1 MINSTFQGVG
11 MKENLFDIHR
21 NIMKDYRDYIESFLN
36 IENKDL
42 ASYVKEKFDEGS
54 FWKKPLIQ
62 FNPSFEISGEIN
74 NSELANQVNPTLHK
88 IINFPLYRHQIEAIK
103 LGINDKDFIVTSGT
117 GSGKSIT
124 FLATVFNYILNNR
137 QDGVVNAVLVYPMN
151 ALINSQEE
159 EINKYKMSY
168 EERTG
173 NKFPI
178 SAKKYT
184 GQESQEEREKIH
196 NNPPHIIL
204 TNYMMLELI
213 LTRPREKQLKKNIF
227 RNIQYLVFDELHTY
241 RGRQGADVAMLIR
254 RITHSTSNNVICI
267 GTSATM
273 ASGENTQDK
282 NRIVAEFAS
291 KIFGKEITAQQ
302 IVNEF
307 LEKSFNSDTKI
318 KDKLNQY
325 LKNENNPSDNDF
337 QSNPLGIWLEDNIAL
352 TEEDNLLIR
361 NRPLTME
368 QISNELANLTGN
380 DIDLCKQKIE
390 EFLVLLSKY
399 NSDRN
404 SEKQLLPFKIHQFI
418 SQTGLVHSYLDLSN
432 PTLEPLRQKDSLP
445 VFPIVFSRYSGKE
458 FFCVR
463 LDQAQGKIIPREFED
478 NQDIEDQIAGYILPF
493 TEDYDGDEIA
503 DMIPETWKNELK
515 SGKFSIKTD
524 KKNHIPKE
532 IFFNKNGFYSFRE
545 KSQIEG
551 LFLPVGF
558 LLDPSC
564 GTVYDVR
571 TSEMTKVTRLGS
583 EGRSTSTT
591 MLTYSILS
599 NLNSIE
605 SIPDQEKKL
614 LSFTDNRQDASL
626 QAGHFNDFYFVVR
639 LRSAIYDALKR
650 KRKLDS
656 TVIAKE
662 VTKSLYLSYYDYSGK
677 EKVFPAV
684 QRDIEE
690 KLQLLIMYKLLYD
703 LRRSWR
709 VILPNLEQC
718 GLLKIAFTHL
728 DENCE
733 FDDMWEDPLFWNHF
747 NLEERKNITFQI
759 LDFFRKSYSLCD
771 RTYLSKDKIDENTKA
786 IREKLK
792 IAPWT
797 LDEDEKIMEPT
808 YIHIHPVGKKN
819 TEHYVSAGYSSRF
832 GKYLLQLLKDKEIVV
847 NKENYQII
855 VENIF
860 STFENANWLEST
872 VITNSKKE
880 QIKTY
885 QLKLSSIIWEH
896 TDRQSYELDIIKHNR
911 IKNREFKTNHF
922 FKKLYTS
929 NLSNHKI
936 YLASEH
942 TGQIDNEQRQD
953 REEKFRNGLISALY
967 CSPTMELG
975 IDISSLNVVH
985 MRNVPP
991 NPANY
996 AQRSGRAGRS
1006 GSAALV
1012 FTSCSTFSPHDRH
1025 YYRNS
1030 VDMVAGKVQVPNI
1043 ELNNADMLKT
1053 HLHALLIAKCNLNL
1067 NNSLFDLY
1075 EHDEQMRYELKADVL
1090 DNLKLSE
1097 LDKNEVIKQYK
1108 LIISGIDNAELVISD
1123 EWIIATIDSFKNEFI
1138 KVLSR
1143 WENMDRNANE
1153 QINRANMTTGSGLY
1167 SSKSPIWKEAERNQR
1182 LAGNLLKVLR
1192 NEDRN
1197 NSFSEFYPYRYLAA
1211 EGFLPGYNFTR
1222 LPLRSFLTNGNDGK
1236 YLSRPRSIALR
1247 EFGPGNMIYHNG
1259 NKYKIKKIS
1268 MLDIEN
1274 KLQKVK
1280 VSTSS
1285 GYIFWENDLT
1295 MNNCP
1300 ITNQNLDA
1308 ENVEVIS
1315 NLIEAGETY
1324 AEITQRISCE
1334 EEIRTSQ
1341 GYHIQ
1346 CYFSNPDRRDAVK
1359 EILINKDNQTLIR
1372 IHFIPTANLY
1382 YINHRWVK
1390 NSDEEGFIIDLESGL
1405 WKSRADD
1412 KENQNREID
1421 QRKFRNVKLFTNIT
1435 TDALYIQPM
1444 EALALSDSGIITLQ
1458 YAIKK
1463 AIENYFHAESN
1474 EIGST
1479 LMGVSEKPNIMIYE
1493 SSEGSL
1499 GILSRFVKD
1508 AKTFTE
1514 VIAEAIEVCRFDKDE
1529 GVPATYDDLL
1539 SYYNQRYHDK
1549 IDRFEI
1555 KDTLNTLLKCQPEI
1569 RSNSLYA
1576 SYEDQYDYLLK
1587 HLDDN
1592 SATELNLI
1600 KYLYRHG
1607 LKLPDIAQKNIPG
1620 LYCVPDFYYS
1630 ETNTVIFC
1638 DGSPHDREDI
1648 KAKDKEQR
1656 SALRNLGYDI
1666 VVYYYQEKLEELV
1679 KKRPDIFYQVKK

>member
-1 MINSTFQGVG
+1 

-36 IENKDL
+36 IENKEI
-42 ASYVKEKFDEGS
+42 ASFVTEKFNEGS

-62 FNPSFEISGEIN
+62 FNPSFEIIGEIN
-74 NSELANQVNPTLHK
+74 KSELASQVNPTLHK

-103 LGINDKDFIVTSGT
+103 LGINKKDFVVTSGT

-124 FLATVFNYILNNR
+124 YLASIFNYILNNR
-137 QDGVVNAVLVYPMN
+137 QDGVINAVIVYPMN

-159 EINKYKMSY
+159 EINKYKNSY

-173 NKFPI
+173 ERFPI
-178 SAKKYT
+178 TAKKYT

-196 NNPPHIIL
+196 QNPPHIIL

-213 LTRPREKQLKKNIF
+213 LTRPREKNLRKNIF
-227 RNIQYLVFDELHTY
+227 KNIQYLVFDELHTY

-254 RITHSTSNNVICI
+254 RITHSTSNNVACI

-273 ASGENTQDK
+273 ASGESNLDK
-282 NRIVAEFAS
+282 NRIVADFAF
-291 KIFGKEITAQQ
+291 KIFGKKFSENQ

-307 LEKSFNSDTKI
+307 LEKSFVSDMNIKENLISYLNSSE
-318 KDKLNQY
+318 
-325 LKNENNPSDNDF
+325 NEEIIDF
-337 QSNPLGIWLEDNIAL
+337 KTNPLGIWLEENIAL
-352 TEEDNLLIR
+352 SWEDGLLVR
-361 NRPLTME
+361 NNPLTME
-368 QISNELANLTGN
+368 EMSQKLVDLTGL
-380 DIDLCKQKIE
+380 DHSLCRTKIE
-390 EFLVLLSKY
+390 DFLVLLSKY
-399 NSDRN
+399 NSEHGD
-404 SEKQLLPFKIHQFI
+404 EKQLLPFKIHQFI

-445 VFPIVFSRYSGKE
+445 IFPIVFSRYSGKE

-463 LDQAQGKIIPREFED
+463 LDHAEGKIIPREFED
-478 NQDIEDQIAGYILPF
+478 VSDIEEQLAGYILPF
-493 TEDYDGDEIA
+493 TEDYTGEEIQ

-515 SGKFSIKTD
+515 SGNFSIKSD
-524 KKNHIPKE
+524 KKKHLPKE
-532 IFFNKNGFYSFRE
+532 IFFNKNGLYSFRE
-545 KSQIEG
+545 KFQIEG
-551 LFLPVGF
+551 LFIPVGF

-564 GTVYDVR
+564 GTIYDTR
-571 TSEMTKVTRLGS
+571 TSEITKVTRLGS

-591 MLTYSILS
+591 ILTYSILS
-599 NLNSIE
+599 NLNSLG
-605 SIPDQEKKL
+605 SISETEKKL

-639 LRSAIYDALKR
+639 LRTAIYDALKR

-662 VTKSLYLSYYDYSGK
+662 VTNSLYLSYYDYSGK
-677 EKVFPAV
+677 EKEFPAV
-684 QRDIEE
+684 QRDLED
-690 KLQLLIMYKLLYD
+690 KLQMLIMYKLLYD

-718 GLLKIAFTHL
+718 GLLKISYSNL

-733 FDDMWEDPLFWNHF
+733 YEEMWEDPLFWNHF
-747 NLEERKNITFQI
+747 NLQERKEITFQI
-759 LDFFRKSYSLCD
+759 LDFFRKSYSLYD
-771 RTYLSKDKIDENTKA
+771 RNYLTKDTIEKNTKA

-797 LDEDEKIMEPT
+797 LDDEEKIMEAT
-808 YIHIHPVGKKN
+808 YIHIHPVGKRH

-832 GKYLLQLLKDKEIVV
+832 GKYLIQLLKDKDISI

-872 VITNSKKE
+872 RIKTSNKE
-880 QIKTY
+880 EIKTY
-885 QLKLSSIIWEH
+885 QLNLSSILWEYADEE
-896 TDRQSYELDIIKHNR
+896 TYDLDIIKHNR
-911 IKNREFKTNHF
+911 IKNREVKVNHF
-922 FKKLYTS
+922 FKKLYKS
-929 NLSNHKI
+929 NPAKHKI
-936 YLASEH
+936 YLAAEH
-942 TGQIDNEQRQD
+942 TGQIDNELRQE

-1030 VDMVAGKVQVPNI
+1030 IDMVAGKVKVPNI
-1043 ELNNADMLKT
+1043 ELNNVDMLKT

-1075 EHDEQMRYELKADVL
+1075 EHENILSYDLRSDVL
-1090 DNLKLSE
+1090 DSLKISD
-1097 LDKNEVIKQYK
+1097 LDKDEVINRFKM
-1108 LIISGIDNAELVISD
+1108 IISSFLDNELVISD
-1123 EWIIATIDSFKNEFI
+1123 EWIIATIDNFKNDFI

-1143 WENMDRNANE
+1143 WENMDKNAND
-1153 QINRANMTTGSGLY
+1153 QINRANQITGSGLY
-1167 SSKSPIWKEAERNQR
+1167 SSKSPIWKEADRNHR

-1192 NEDRN
+1192 NEDHS
-1197 NSFSEFYPYRYLAA
+1197 NSLSEFYPYRYLAA

-1280 VSTSS
+1280 VSNNS
-1285 GYIFWENDLT
+1285 GYIFWDNALS

-1300 ITNQNLDA
+1300 ITNQALSA
-1308 ENVEVIS
+1308 ENVELIT
-1315 NLIEAGETY
+1315 NLIEAGESY

-1341 GYHIQ
+1341 GYNIK
-1346 CYFSNPDRRDAVK
+1346 CYFSNPERQDAVK
-1359 EILINKDNQTLIR
+1359 EISIKKDDETLIK

-1390 NSDEEGFIIDLESGL
+1390 NSDEEGFIIDLDTGL
-1405 WKSRADD
+1405 WKSRADER
-1412 KENQNREID
+1412 ENQKNDKDPSKLRS
-1421 QRKFRNVKLFTNIT
+1421 VKLFTNIT
-1435 TDALYIQPM
+1435 TDTLYIQPM
-1444 EALALSDSGIITLQ
+1444 QALALSNAGIITLQ
-1458 YAIKK
+1458 YALKK
-1463 AIENYFHAESN
+1463 AIENFFNAESS

-1479 LMGVSEKPNIMIYE
+1479 LMGESEKPNIMIYE

-1499 GILSRFVKD
+1499 GILSRFAKD
-1508 AKTFTE
+1508 ASTFTK
-1514 VIAEAIEVCRFDKDE
+1514 VIAEAIKVCRFDEDQ
-1529 GVPATYDDLL
+1529 GIPATYDDLL
-1539 SYYNQRYHDK
+1539 SYYNQRFHDQ

-1555 KDTLNTLLKCQPEI
+1555 KETLNTLLLCQPEI
-1569 RSNSLYA
+1569 RTNNLYS
-1576 SYEDQYDYLLK
+1576 SYEDQYLYLLK
-1587 HLDDN
+1587 HLDEN
-1592 SATELNLI
+1592 SSTEVKFI
-1600 KYLYRHG
+1600 KFLYSKG
-1607 LKLPDIAQKNIPG
+1607 MKLPDIAQKNIPNI
-1620 LYCVPDFYYS
+1620 YCIPDFYYS
-1630 ETNTVIFC
+1630 ESNTVIFC
-1638 DGSPHDREDI
+1638 DGSPHDREYI
-1648 KAKDKEQR
+1648 KQKDKEQR
-1656 SALRNLGYDI
+1656 DALRNAGYDI
-1666 VVYYYQEKLEELV
+1666 VIYHYKQDLEEV
-1679 KKRPDIFYQVKK
+1679 INKRPDIFYQVVKKD